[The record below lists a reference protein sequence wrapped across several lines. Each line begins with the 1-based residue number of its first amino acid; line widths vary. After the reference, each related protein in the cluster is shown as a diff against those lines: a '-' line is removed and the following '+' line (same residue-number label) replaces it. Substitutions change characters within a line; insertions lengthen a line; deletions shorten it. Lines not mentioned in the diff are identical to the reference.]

1 MIKTLGIKIKSLE
14 KEWKN
19 IIFNLCFALLTL
31 LIPVFL
37 YKKILST
44 TITLMI
50 IAVIGLIK
58 YHSKIS
64 LAVFLFGALFGA
76 IAEIIAIKYGLWN
89 YTLSNFMNIPSWL
102 FIFWGNVAVFIYQTA
117 IELERLGIHYKK

>member
-1 MIKTLGIKIKSLE
+1 MNSLKIKIKSLE

-19 IIFNLCFALLTL
+19 IIFNMCFDLLTL

-37 YKKILST
+37 YKKILAT
-44 TITLMI
+44 TLILII

-58 YHSKIS
+58 YCSKIS
-64 LAVFLFGALFGA
+64 IAVFLFGALFGA
-76 IAEIIAIKYGLWN
+76 IAEIIAIKYGIWN

-102 FIFWGNVAVFIYQTA
+102 FIVWGNAAVFIYQTA
-117 IELERLGIHYKK
+117 IELERLGIHDKK